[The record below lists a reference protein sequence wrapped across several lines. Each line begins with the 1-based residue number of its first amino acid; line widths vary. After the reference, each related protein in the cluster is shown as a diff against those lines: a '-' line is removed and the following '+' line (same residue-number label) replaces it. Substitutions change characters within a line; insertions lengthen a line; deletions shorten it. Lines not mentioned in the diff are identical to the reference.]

1 VGPRAYCTGYC
12 LALWGSPELGLQV
25 CVSDTPS
32 GGVVLDHVI
41 TRTCMLYWMSFR
53 FVIVACLVIVS
64 SCWSK

>member
-1 VGPRAYCTGYC
+1 
-12 LALWGSPELGLQV
+12 LWGSPELGLQV

-64 SCWSK
+64 LCWSK